1 MDSILLGLGVMVM
14 VLNATFN
21 NISVISWSVLLV
33 EKTGVPGEN
42 HRPRSKSL
50 KILSYNVVSSASR
63 HESDSNSQ
71 VVIDNYNYHAIMS
84 TMAPGWYLQLYFG
97 SSWLLCLNN
106 DFRWPCLLS
115 KLYLIDGQGHWLSYI
130 DLRWYTWQILCQRPL
145 QQRYTVSYMWRSAL
159 YSSHVENTCMH
170 DSRMSLT
177 GKVCVEKRTKHPS
190 PHFYRSIWKYQ
201 RGNQN
206 PLMEEGQTTQWTK
219 EKGQTTKHYT

>member
-1 MDSILLGLGVMVM
+1 MDSIWLGLGVMVM

-71 VVIDNYNYHAIMS
+71 VVIDNYNYHTIMS

-97 SSWLLCLNN
+97 SS
-106 DFRWPCLLS
+106 
-115 KLYLIDGQGHWLSYI
+115 
-130 DLRWYTWQILCQRPL
+130 
-145 QQRYTVSYMWRSAL
+145 
-159 YSSHVENTCMH
+159 
-170 DSRMSLT
+170 
-177 GKVCVEKRTKHPS
+177 
-190 PHFYRSIWKYQ
+190 
-201 RGNQN
+201 
-206 PLMEEGQTTQWTK
+206 
-219 EKGQTTKHYT
+219 